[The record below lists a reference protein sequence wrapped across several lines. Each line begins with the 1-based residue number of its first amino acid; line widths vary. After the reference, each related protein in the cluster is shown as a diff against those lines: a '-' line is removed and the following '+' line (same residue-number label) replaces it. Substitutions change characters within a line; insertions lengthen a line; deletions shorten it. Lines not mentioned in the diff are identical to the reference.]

1 MTGGMEDLFDAPPPP
16 SIARPAFYGAACGVA
31 LTLIFFLSYLLA
43 PGLPLGGTALIAA
56 GVLLVL
62 ALILNY
68 VPSRAGEDLAAMSM
82 GEAPAPLTGE
92 TVPTSVAGLPSA
104 DDIALGELDARVTNR
119 RTELEQVSRSE
130 KPVEWVAKLREM
142 ADALKE
148 LATREMTLPQ
158 RRRQKAGLGH
168 MRQAQNAYR
177 KVVDAR
183 GKNRS
188 EGQWALAQIALAE
201 CQLVLGEAEGARD
214 QVMLAVNGFSAALE
228 VSELL
233 PAERRAGENGLAQA
247 EGVLA
252 GMAEMDRPDPGDD
265 SF

>member
-1 MTGGMEDLFDAPPPP
+1 MEDMFDPPPP
-16 SIARPAFYGAACGVA
+16 SLLRPAAYGAACGVG
-31 LTLIFFLSYLLA
+31 LTLLFLLSYLLA
-43 PGLPLGGTALIAA
+43 PGLPLGGTALIAV
-56 GVLLVL
+56 GLLLVL

-82 GEAPAPLTGE
+82 GEAPAPLSGE
-92 TVPTSVAGLPSA
+92 NAPSAGTAPLPSA
-104 DDIALGELDARVTNR
+104 DDVAIGELEARVSNR
-119 RTELEQVSRSE
+119 RTELGEVNRGE

-158 RRRQKAGLGH
+158 RKRQKAGLGH
-168 MRQAQNAYR
+168 MRQALNAYR

-214 QVMLAVNGFSAALE
+214 QVMLAVNGFTAALE
-228 VSELL
+228 VGELL

-265 SF
+265 FL

>member
-1 MTGGMEDLFDAPPPP
+1 MEDMFEPPAP
-16 SIARPAFYGAACGVA
+16 SIARPAAYGVACGVG
-31 LTLIFFLSYLLA
+31 LMLIFLLSYLLA
-43 PGLPLGGTALIAA
+43 PGLPLGGTALIAV

-68 VPSRAGEDLAAMSM
+68 VPSRAGNDLAAMSM

-92 TVPTSVAGLPSA
+92 PLSATGSPPRPSA
-104 DDIALGELDARVTNR
+104 EDIALGELEARVSNR
-119 RTELEQVSRSE
+119 RAELDQVNRGE

-148 LATREMTLPQ
+148 LATREMTLTP
-158 RRRQKAGLGH
+158 RKRQKAGLGH

-214 QVMLAVNGFSAALE
+214 QVMMAVNGFSAALE
-228 VSELL
+228 VGELL

-265 SF
+265 LL